1 MEENKNLNTAPETTE
16 EKIKNPKKEKKP
28 KKEKLLKN
36 ESLFKKGSYSLAL
49 TAIVLAVIIIVNV
62 LVSVLNDRFTLE
74 FDMTKEKQNSI
85 SPTNIEYIKA
95 VEKDVDVVVCALESN
110 FVSYMGATAQNS
122 YSVDY
127 NATARE
133 YFDQTLNLINKYN
146 HYNDKI
152 NVRFVDTQSS
162 EFASITS
169 EYGADNIEYGTIIV
183 ATEKEEGKKRIKKL
197 NFSDIYTIEQD
208 DSYSYYGVEVNTITG
223 NKIETALT
231 SAISY
236 VLSNATAKAAI
247 LTGHSDYNITEDFVE
262 MLEDNNYVV
271 ATFSDAVIKSIPDE
285 YDLIVIPTPSK
296 DFTEDEI
303 NAIAKYL
310 DNDGNLQ
317 KGMMVFAD
325 ASAPY
330 LTNFY
335 SFLSEWGIEIDE
347 GMLYET
353 DETYHAPDDP
363 TTLFAIN
370 TGEVDDLS
378 EYELF
383 IGGLNIPM
391 QVAKST
397 ENNRSV
403 KPIISTLDSV
413 VEAPKTATSGWDG
426 ADDAVKSTYHFAI
439 ESSQSAYAEDNE
451 LIYSR
456 VVAFSSPYFLESEYN
471 DSSYVSNK
479 EITLAVA
486 NKISAINDTGISFV
500 SKSITVE
507 SYYDSINQS
516 SVNTVRVLFM
526 IILPLAVLAL
536 GIVIFIKRR
545 NA

>member
-1 MEENKNLNTAPETTE
+1 M
-16 EKIKNPKKEKKP
+16 
-28 KKEKLLKN
+28 
-36 ESLFKKGSYSLAL
+36 
-49 TAIVLAVIIIVNV
+49 LAVIIIVNV